1 MIQEQTNE
9 SKIENSASLD
19 ASAGQVADN
28 SASAHIDLF
37 LKTATAEDMDAIR
50 ESLSNFHEVS
60 KNFSNIPSANKKDDD
75 DTEEDFEEEIPE
87 DQDEDN
93 SSSEEHKFEVI
104 PKKKPAG

>member
-1 MIQEQTNE
+1 M
-9 SKIENSASLD
+9 
-19 ASAGQVADN
+19 ADN

-37 LKTATAEDMDAIR
+37 LKTATAEDMDVIR

-60 KNFSNIPSANKKDDD
+60 KNFSNIPSGNKKDDD
-75 DTEEDFEEEIPE
+75 DIEEDFEEEIPE

-104 PKKKPAG
+104 PKKKPAGQVSTTKSRPVSAVYDLS